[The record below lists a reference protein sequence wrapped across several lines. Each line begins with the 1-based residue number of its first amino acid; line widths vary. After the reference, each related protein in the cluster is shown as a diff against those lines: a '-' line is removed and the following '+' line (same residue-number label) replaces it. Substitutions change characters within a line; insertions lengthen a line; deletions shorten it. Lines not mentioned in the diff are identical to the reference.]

1 MPPTT
6 DGRVLRSSPQTK
18 RAVHSICEAALRR
31 ILHILSI
38 IGEFHMLEYITT
50 KSACAGS
57 ILFGSNAYKHS
68 TVSYNCEQ
76 GRFPFIPNET
86 IKVDNGDTIL

>member
-18 RAVHSICEAALRR
+18 RAVHSICEAALKR
-31 ILHILSI
+31 ILHVLSI
-38 IGEFHMLEYITT
+38 IGEFHILEYITT
-50 KSACAGS
+50 KNVCAES
-57 ILFGSNAYKHS
+57 ILFGNNTYKHS
-68 TVSYNCEQ
+68 TVSCNCEQ

-86 IKVDNGDTIL
+86 IKVYNGDTIL